1 MIPDTHYK
9 YKKMRKIVILLTLL
23 LIMTNCGTTSKSKS
37 SLKDSQSFGGES
49 KKAGPAQP
57 SSEESTLIIGTF
69 NPESLTKEPYSSWYT
84 SGYDDYQIKS
94 EAFNF
99 LLDIPRDNITIKV
112 VMGTW
117 CPDSRREV
125 PRMMRIL
132 DIWKFPMSQVTFIG
146 VDRKKIANVPGYE
159 SLKIEKV
166 PTFIIYKNNI
176 EAGRIIEVPTT
187 SLEQDLVNIL
197 TVKSNNH

>member
-1 MIPDTHYK
+1 MISDIYYK
-9 YKKMRKIVILLTLL
+9 YKEMRKIVILLTLL

-37 SLKDSQSFGGES
+37 SVKDSLSSGGES
-49 KKAGPAQP
+49 KKAGSAQP
-57 SSEESTLIIGTF
+57 ASDEATWIIGAF
-69 NPESLTKEPYSSWYT
+69 DPERLKQEPYSSWYT
-84 SGYDDYQIKS
+84 SGYDDYQITS
-94 EAFNF
+94 EALNS
-99 LLDIPRDNITIKV
+99 LLDVAKDNITIKI

-132 DIWKFPMSQVTFIG
+132 DIWKLPMSQVTFIG
-146 VDRKKIANVPGYE
+146 VDRKKIANVPGYD

-187 SLEQDLVNIL
+187 SLEQDLLNIL